1 MRGKILSLVSLCC
14 VLFAVLIG
22 GCFGSRGT
30 GNLTGAV
37 WDAKGPVSGVL
48 VEGGGKSTLTNGD
61 GQFLLEGL
69 LAGQC
74 YVFFSHPSYTGVVV
88 QAEVVEKETRPI
100 NAEGKVVLPE
110 RTRENLREYL
120 FTLYELGFY
129 ERVVREAEGF
139 LLSYPGDGEVT
150 FLKGAS
156 LFFLGKHREAVA
168 VLEEAAQQQDHAFS
182 DDAQY
187 LLAKCCSE
195 GLRDYGRAIVEY
207 RKLIETYPESEFV
220 GNAWYEMGDC
230 YYILGSFR
238 YALEA
243 YEKAQEFEGEI
254 ARKALYSA
262 AHCLYRMEFYNRA
275 ASKFLEYVAKY
286 PNTDLSDDAQYFAGA
301 AFYRAS
307 RFAEALE
314 AFEDCVRLYPNGQWY
329 NGILIA
335 PAALFHKGLCLEKL
349 GRYVEAYYTY
359 LDIIRKYPGAK
370 WADGSSL
377 IQNVQFRIDWLRQ
390 YVL

>member
-1 MRGKILSLVSLCC
+1 MRKGILVLALCAFF
-14 VLFAVLIG
+14 VLWIG
-22 GCFGSRGT
+22 GCLGT
-30 GNLTGAV
+30 GGRGSLTGEV
-37 WDAKGPVSGVL
+37 WDAKGPLSGVV
-48 VEGGGKSTLTNGD
+48 VEGGGESTLTD
-61 GQFLLEGL
+61 GAGRFLLENLPSGK
-69 LAGQC
+69 C
-74 YVFFSHPSYTGVVV
+74 YVFFSHPAYTGVVV
-88 QAEVVEKETRPI
+88 EAEVVEGETRSV
-100 NAEGKVVLPE
+100 NAEGKVVLPD
-110 RTRENLREYL
+110 RTEKNLEAYL

-129 ERVVREAEGF
+129 ERVLRGAEDF
-139 LLSYPGDGEVT
+139 LLSYPGKSSVV

-156 LFFLGKHREAVA
+156 LFFLGRYGEAVP
-168 VLEEAAQQQDHAFS
+168 VLEEAAQPSQDPFA

-187 LLAKCCSE
+187 LLARCFSE
-195 GLRDYGRAIVEY
+195 GLRDYGRAILAY
-207 RKLIETYPESEFV
+207 QKLIDMYPESEFV

-238 YALEA
+238 NALEM
-243 YEKAQEFEGEI
+243 YEKAQEFGGEV

-262 AHCLYRMEFYNRA
+262 AHCLYRLELFNRA
-275 ASKFLEYVAKY
+275 AAKFLEYLTQY

-301 AFYRAS
+301 ALYRAN
-307 RFAEALE
+307 RFADALK

-359 LDIIRKYPGAK
+359 LEIIRKYPGAK

>member
-1 MRGKILSLVSLCC
+1 MQRRVLGFVCC
-14 VLFAVLIG
+14 VLFAVLVG
-22 GCFGSRGT
+22 GCFEVKET
-30 GNLTGAV
+30 GNLTGVV

-48 VEGGGKSTLTNGD
+48 VEGGGKSALTD
-61 GQFLLEGL
+61 GEGRFLLEGL
-69 LAGQC
+69 PVGKC

-88 QAEVVEKETRPI
+88 QAEIAAGETRSI

-110 RTRENLREYL
+110 RTEDNLKEYL

-129 ERVVREAEGF
+129 ERVVREAGVF
-139 LLSYPGDGEVT
+139 LILYPGDAEVT

-156 LFFLGKHREAVA
+156 LFFLGRHREAVPI
-168 VLEEAAQQQDHAFS
+168 LEEAAQRQDHSFA

-187 LLAKCCSE
+187 LLAKSCSE
-195 GLRDYGRAIVEY
+195 GLRDYGRAIAEY
-207 RKLIETYPESEFV
+207 RKLIEMYPESEFV
-220 GNAWYEMGDC
+220 ANAWYEMGDC

-238 YALEA
+238 YALEM
-243 YEKAQEFEGEI
+243 YEKAQEFGGEV
-254 ARKALYSA
+254 ARKAMYSA
-262 AHCLYRMEFYNRA
+262 AHCLYRMELYNRA
-275 ASKFLEYVAKY
+275 ASKFLEYVARY

-301 AFYRAS
+301 SFYRAE
-307 RFAEALE
+307 RFADALQ

-349 GRYVEAYYTY
+349 GRYIEAYNTY
-359 LDIIRKYPGAK
+359 LEIIRKYPGAK

>member
-1 MRGKILSLVSLCC
+1 MRGKILSFLCFMLFVVLVS
-14 VLFAVLIG
+14 
-22 GCFGSRGT
+22 GCSGVRET
-30 GNLTGAV
+30 GNLTGVV
-37 WDAKGPVSGVL
+37 WDTQGPVSGVL
-48 VEGGGKSTLTNGD
+48 VEGGGKSALTDGE

-69 LAGQC
+69 PAGRC

-88 QAEVVEKETRPI
+88 QAEVAAGETRSI

-110 RTRENLREYL
+110 RTESNVKEYL

-139 LLSYPGDGEVT
+139 LLVYPEDAEVT

-156 LFFLGKHREAVA
+156 LFFLGKHREAVP
-168 VLEEAAQQQDHAFS
+168 VLEKAAQRQDHAFS

-187 LLAKCCSE
+187 LLAKSCGE

-220 GNAWYEMGDC
+220 ANAWYEMGDC

-238 YALEA
+238 YAFEA
-243 YEKAQEFEGEI
+243 YEKAQEFGGEV

-275 ASKFLEYVAKY
+275 ASKFLEYVARY
-286 PNTDLSDDAQYFAGA
+286 PDTDLSDDAQYFVGA
-301 AFYRAS
+301 SLYRAS

-314 AFEDCVRLYPNGQWY
+314 AFENCVRLYPSGQWY

-370 WADGSSL
+370 WSDGSSL